1 MALSFGALLWVGPL
15 GPLGVGR
22 RTSVRALRRGAGGAD
37 AEASAVGGVGAKLLL
52 MATRKHTSFCTLVLT
67 TVANV
72 LAIRRSKW
80 PCVQTRTMS
89 ENSYFLSKIVRCN
102 KKE

>member
-1 MALSFGALLWVGPL
+1 MALSFGALLRVGPL

-72 LAIRRSKW
+72 LAIRRSSGLACKLGQ
-80 PCVQTRTMS
+80 CQ
-89 ENSYFLSKIVRCN
+89 KILISCLRS
-102 KKE
+102 